1 MATGKLI
8 ILEGISGTGKT
19 SLPYVLSKF
28 FKNNASI
35 VPIQPSWRDKSEIIG
50 YLNEFTKK
58 FNETDF
64 LKSLYEVTYR
74 DDINYIVLDEMNL
87 ARIEYYFAEFL
98 SIMEMPDVSEWK
110 IDLVPSA
117 LPSDPK
123 HLINGKILVP
133 QNVWFIGTANK
144 DDSTFTITDKVYDR
158 ATTIILNYKA
168 EYFDAP
174 FTEPLDLS
182 YDYLNTLFKSAI
194 NNYKLGLDT
203 LTKFKKLDDYIQDNF
218 KITFGNRIMKQIN
231 VFVPTYMAC
240 GFSEYEGLD
249 YMLQTKILRKFETLN
264 IAFLKKEIDG
274 LIALL
279 AKLFG
284 KDNFKESVNYL
295 KELQRMN

>member
-1 MATGKLI
+1 
-8 ILEGISGTGKT
+8 
-19 SLPYVLSKF
+19 
-28 FKNNASI
+28 
-35 VPIQPSWRDKSEIIG
+35 
-50 YLNEFTKK
+50 
-58 FNETDF
+58 
-64 LKSLYEVTYR
+64 
-74 DDINYIVLDEMNL
+74 MNL

-158 ATTIILNYKA
+158 ATTIILNSKA

-231 VFVPTYMAC
+231 IFVPTYMAC